1 MVKRDEKKKEIAN
14 SHKLNKIPW
23 DERVSSRDV
32 ADENA
37 KESASFRFQNNG
49 TRKKVSVEHPFLRAG
64 SMSGALDET
73 LSDDRWFSLIYI
85 LIVNIIIQVS
95 IAGGETLTS
104 GRTLSV
110 FI

>member
-1 MVKRDEKKKEIAN
+1 
-14 SHKLNKIPW
+14 
-23 DERVSSRDV
+23 
-32 ADENA
+32 
-37 KESASFRFQNNG
+37 
-49 TRKKVSVEHPFLRAG
+49 
-64 SMSGALDET
+64 MSGALDET

-85 LIVNIIIQVS
+85 LIVNIIIQVN